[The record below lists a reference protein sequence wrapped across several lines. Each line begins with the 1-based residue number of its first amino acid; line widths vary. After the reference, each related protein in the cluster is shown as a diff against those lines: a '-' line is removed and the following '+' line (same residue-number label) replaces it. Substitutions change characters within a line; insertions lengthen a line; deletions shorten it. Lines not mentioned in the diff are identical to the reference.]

1 MQKGLFKEWVSEGR
15 YKSEDSNQNQ
25 VRVEIVATSPDENR
39 FAWEE
44 ISTMFY
50 CSSHQEDLLD
60 LLEEYQKNGNIPKIP
75 IKMNILLPK
84 DLTGYVIGTK
94 GATIM
99 GIQVL

>member
-1 MQKGLFKEWVSEGR
+1 M
-15 YKSEDSNQNQ
+15 
-25 VRVEIVATSPDENR
+25 
-39 FAWEE
+39 
-44 ISTMFY
+44 
-50 CSSHQEDLLD
+50 
-60 LLEEYQKNGNIPKIP
+60 EEYQKNGNIPKIP